1 MNAASVVEELK
12 MQLVSDDILEDTGQT
27 DPKYGAVYPSL
38 ETDFELWNPNSW
50 TRGHPHDLYKRM
62 REDAPVMWSK
72 MGRGGTKFWS
82 VSRYDDIKTVELNPD
97 VFSSQRGGINLAV
110 PPRDHWKPE
119 ILVRAAMDNLIS
131 MDEPQHMQMRIQ
143 QKDFFIPAYVKVLRE
158 KVSQKV
164 ESLLDDLEAN
174 GPEVEF
180 VKLFSNQ
187 LPLYTLCEMLGVDEE
202 DRQKIVHWM
211 HYLEMASQFM
221 ANPWRTFLGEPLFPF
236 RFKKVVEEMFAYGAS
251 VMEDRR
257 QNPREDLLTVIAH
270 SKLNDELLPQEYL
283 DGSWLLIIFAGNDT
297 TRNSLSGTI
306 KLMTEWPEQRAM
318 VLNDMSLIPRMSEEA
333 LRMVSPVKHMRRTAL
348 DDFELNGQ
356 KIAKDEK
363 VVMWYGAG
371 NRDPNVFENPDVFD
385 LTRDNVDK
393 HIAFGHGVHKCLG
406 SRVAQM
412 QLRVAYEQIFTRF
425 PDIEFTGE
433 IKYGPN
439 ALVHAISKLKV
450 ALYGKGNSRPT
461 VSQVKTLETT

>member
-1 MNAASVVEELK
+1 MS
-12 MQLVSDDILEDTGQT
+12 LVSDEILEDKGQK
-27 DPKYGAVYPSL
+27 DPTHSAVYPML

-50 TRGHPHDLYKRM
+50 TRGHPYELYKNM
-62 REDAPVMWSK
+62 RETAPVMWSK
-72 MGRGGTKFWS
+72 MPKGASNFWS
-82 VSRYDDIKTVELNPD
+82 VSRYEDIKSVELQPD
-97 VFSSQRGGINLAV
+97 IFSSQRGGINLAV
-110 PPRDHWKPE
+110 PSRENWRPE

-164 ESLLDDLEAN
+164 EDLLDDLEAN
-174 GPEVEF
+174 GPEVDF
-180 VKLFSNQ
+180 VTYFSNQ
-187 LPLYTLCEMLGVDEE
+187 LPLYTLCEMLGVDEA

-221 ANPWRTFLGEPLFPF
+221 ANPVRTFLGEPMFPF
-236 RFKKVVEEMFAYGAS
+236 RFKKVVEEMFAYGAE
-251 VMEDRR
+251 VMADRR
-257 QNPREDLLTVIAH
+257 ANPREDLLTVIAH
-270 SKLNDELLPQEYL
+270 SKLEDELLPQEYL

-306 KLMTEWPEQRAM
+306 KLMTEWQDQRAM
-318 VLNDMSLIPRMSEEA
+318 VLDDMSLIPRMSEEA

-348 DDFELNGQ
+348 ADAEINGQ
-356 KIAKDEK
+356 RIAKDEK
-363 VVMWYGAG
+363 VAMWYGAG
-371 NRDPNVFENPDVFD
+371 NRDPEVFPNPGIFD

-412 QLRVAYEQIFTRF
+412 QLRVAYEQIFARF
-425 PDIEFTGE
+425 PNIQFTGQ

-450 ALYGKGNSRPT
+450 NLYGRGNTRPT
-461 VSQVKTLETT
+461 QHQVKALEPS